1 MERVKLKALKVK
13 LMLHKWLPELQT
25 KKLRIRKLRKSKRL
39 ELLELTEKLNYLKK
53 NLTNLLLNK
62 RN

>member
-13 LMLHKWLPELQT
+13 LMLHKWLLELQT
-25 KKLRIRKLRKSKRL
+25 KKLQIRKLRKSKRL
-39 ELLELTEKLNYLKK
+39 ELSELTEKLNYLKK

>member
-1 MERVKLKALKVK
+1 MERVKLKASKVK
-13 LMLHKWLPELQT
+13 LMLLKWLPELQT
-25 KKLRIRKLRKSKRL
+25 KKLLIKKLRKSKRQ
-39 ELLELTEKLNYLKK
+39 ESLELTEKLNYLKK